1 MALNALLDADTETF
15 ETGPYNR
22 AVRVRKWVYLFVGA
36 TVVVANGWFANS
48 DLLKWLGVSAVPATV
63 IWQAATLGLLYF
75 LFQYTLVGVQVMA
88 LYPSTLS
95 KRFGE
100 KTRAELRRVD
110 LALQKLRDETKDDE
124 QRHRVE
130 VVQIQER
137 IKRAANNG
145 DGNERKIQEAALEGA
160 SQSFEAVQ
168 RARRE
173 QYEELSRELDMVSH
187 TDHSQNPIVRSSEM
201 ALDAWRL
208 GPPFA
213 VGVFVLFRYGHV
225 GA

>member
-1 MALNALLDADTETF
+1 MSITALLDADTETF
-15 ETGPYNR
+15 ESGPYNR
-22 AVRVRKWVYLFVGA
+22 AVRVRKWVYFFAGA

-48 DLLKWLGVSAVPATV
+48 DLLKWLGVSAVPTPV
-63 IWQAATLGLLYF
+63 MWQAATLGLLYF
-75 LFQYTLVGVQVMA
+75 LLQYLLVGVQVVM
-88 LYPSTLS
+88 LYPSTLN

-100 KTRAELRRVD
+100 KARAELRR
-110 LALQKLRDETKDDE
+110 LELSLKKLRDETNDEE

-137 IKRAANNG
+137 IKKATNTG

-160 SQSFEAVQ
+160 SQSYEAVQ

-173 QYEELSRELDMVSH
+173 QYDELSRELDSASG
-187 TDHSQNPIVRSSEM
+187 TDHSQNPVVRLSEM
-201 ALDAWRL
+201 ALDFWRL
-208 GPPFA
+208 GPPLI
-213 VGVFVLFRYGHV
+213 VGMFILFRFGHV